1 MGKQIEK
8 TVLFEGGMM
17 KKLRYPY
24 MFLLGLLAFFISNVL
39 LGKYLFLFIFYVSLY
54 SEIINNEIFTGLIII
69 TISILS
75 EGFKFLFKKYLI
87 KNSEM
92 IYEPI
97 IFGLGFSFMLI
108 LNLFIKIGFF
118 MGLPL
123 TMDEGLLMLEEITAC
138 LPFISGSLGIL
149 EGIFLILLNIELS
162 VLIWNGFFVN
172 RKKLYLV
179 IAILIHIFCRVSTYV
194 LIYFN
199 INIYGTGILFALI
212 LIFVGIRILKIN
224 KLKWK
229 V

>member
-1 MGKQIEK
+1 MGKQLEK

-24 MFLLGLLAFFISNVL
+24 MFLLGLLAFFISNEL
-39 LGKYLFLFIFYVSLY
+39 LGKYLLIFIFFVSLNT
-54 SEIINNEIFTGLIII
+54 EIINNEIFSGLIII

-75 EGFKFLFKKYLI
+75 EGFRFLFKKYLI
-87 KNSEM
+87 KNSVM

-97 IFGLGFSFMLI
+97 LFGLGFSFMMI
-108 LNLFIKIGFF
+108 LNVFIEIGFF

-123 TMDEGLLMLEEITAC
+123 TMDEGLWMLEEIIAC
-138 LPFISGSLGIL
+138 VPLIFGGLGIL

-162 VLIWNGFFVN
+162 VLIWNGFLVN

-179 IAILIHIFCRVSTYV
+179 IAILIHIFCRVSIDI

-199 INIYGTGILFALI
+199 INKYSIGILFALI

-229 V
+229 A

>member
-1 MGKQIEK
+1 
-8 TVLFEGGMM
+8 M

-24 MFLLGLLAFFISNVL
+24 MFLLGLLAFFISNEL
-39 LGKYLFLFIFYVSLY
+39 LGKYLLIFIFFVSLNT
-54 SEIINNEIFTGLIII
+54 EIINNEIFSGLIII

-75 EGFKFLFKKYLI
+75 EGFRFLFKKYLI
-87 KNSEM
+87 KNSVM

-97 IFGLGFSFMLI
+97 LFGLGFSFMMI
-108 LNLFIKIGFF
+108 LNVFIEIGFF

-123 TMDEGLLMLEEITAC
+123 TMDEGLWMLEEIIAC
-138 LPFISGSLGIL
+138 VPLIFGGLGIL

-162 VLIWNGFFVN
+162 VLIWNGFLVN

-179 IAILIHIFCRVSTYV
+179 IAILIHIFCRVSIDI

-199 INIYGTGILFALI
+199 INKYSIGILFALI

-229 V
+229 A

>member
-1 MGKQIEK
+1 
-8 TVLFEGGMM
+8 M

-39 LGKYLFLFIFYVSLY
+39 LGKYLFLFIFSVSLNT
-54 SEIINNEIFTGLIII
+54 EIINNEIFSGLIII

-75 EGFKFLFKKYLI
+75 EGFRFLFKKYLI
-87 KNSEM
+87 KNSVM

-97 IFGLGFSFMLI
+97 LFGLGFSFMMI
-108 LNLFIKIGFF
+108 LNVFIEIGFF

-123 TMDEGLLMLEEITAC
+123 TMDEGLWMLEEIIAC
-138 LPFISGSLGIL
+138 VPLIFGGLGIL

-162 VLIWNGFFVN
+162 VLIWNGFLVN

-179 IAILIHIFCRVSTYV
+179 IAILIHIFCHVSIDV

-199 INIYGTGILFALI
+199 INKYSIGILFALI

-229 V
+229 A

>member
-1 MGKQIEK
+1 
-8 TVLFEGGMM
+8 M

-24 MFLLGLLAFFISNVL
+24 MFLLGLLAFFISNEL
-39 LGKYLFLFIFYVSLY
+39 LGKYLLIFIFSVSLNT
-54 SEIINNEIFTGLIII
+54 EIINNEIFSGLIII

-75 EGFKFLFKKYLI
+75 EGFRFLFKKYLI
-87 KNSEM
+87 KNSVM

-97 IFGLGFSFMLI
+97 LFGLGFSFMMI
-108 LNLFIKIGFF
+108 LNVFIEIGFF

-123 TMDEGLLMLEEITAC
+123 TMDEGLWMLEEIIAC
-138 LPFISGSLGIL
+138 VPLIFGGLGIL

-162 VLIWNGFFVN
+162 VLIWNGFLVN
-172 RKKLYLV
+172 RKKIYLV
-179 IAILIHIFCRVSTYV
+179 IAILIHIFCRVSIDI

-199 INIYGTGILFALI
+199 INKYSIGILFALI

-229 V
+229 A

>member
-1 MGKQIEK
+1 LGKQIEK

-24 MFLLGLLAFFISNVL
+24 IFLLGLPAFFISNVL

-97 IFGLGFSFMLI
+97 IFGLGFSFMMI
-108 LNLFIKIGFF
+108 LNVFIEIGFF

-123 TMDEGLLMLEEITAC
+123 TMDEGLWMLEEIIAC
-138 LPFISGSLGIL
+138 VPLIFGGLGIL

-162 VLIWNGFFVN
+162 VLIWNGFLVN
-172 RKKLYLV
+172 RKKIYLV
-179 IAILIHIFCRVSTYV
+179 IAILIHIFCRVSIDI

-199 INIYGTGILFALI
+199 INKYSIGILFALI

-229 V
+229 A

>member
-1 MGKQIEK
+1 
-8 TVLFEGGMM
+8 M

-97 IFGLGFSFMLI
+97 IFGLGFSFMMI
-108 LNLFIKIGFF
+108 LNVFIEIGFF

-123 TMDEGLLMLEEITAC
+123 TMDEGLWMLEEIIAC
-138 LPFISGSLGIL
+138 VPLIFGGLGIL

-162 VLIWNGFFVN
+162 VLIWNGFLVN
-172 RKKLYLV
+172 RKKIYLV
-179 IAILIHIFCRVSTYV
+179 IAILIHIFCHVSIDV

-199 INIYGTGILFALI
+199 INKYSIGILFALI

-229 V
+229 A

>member
-75 EGFKFLFKKYLI
+75 EGFRFLFKKYLV

-97 IFGLGFSFMLI
+97 LFGLGFSFMII

-123 TMDEGLLMLEEITAC
+123 TMDEGLWMLDEITAC
-138 LPFISGSLGIL
+138 LPFISGGLGIL

-162 VLIWNGFFVN
+162 VLIWNGFLVN

-179 IAILIHIFCRVSTYV
+179 IAILINIFCRVSMYV

-199 INIYGTGILFALI
+199 INIYGTVILFALI

-229 V
+229 A

>member
-1 MGKQIEK
+1 
-8 TVLFEGGMM
+8 M

-24 MFLLGLLAFFISNVL
+24 IFLLGLPAFFISNAL
-39 LGKYLFLFIFYVSLY
+39 LGKYLFLFIFYVSLN

-75 EGFKFLFKKYLI
+75 EGFRFLFKKYLI

-97 IFGLGFSFMLI
+97 IFGLGFSFMVI

-123 TMDEGLLMLEEITAC
+123 TMDEGLWMLEEITAC
-138 LPFISGSLGIL
+138 LPFISGSLGIS

-162 VLIWNGFFVN
+162 VLIWNGFLVN

-179 IAILIHIFCRVSTYV
+179 IAILIHIFCRVSMYV
-194 LIYFN
+194 L
-199 INIYGTGILFALI
+199 IYGTGILFALI

>member
-39 LGKYLFLFIFYVSLY
+39 LGNNLCFCIFVVCISSDIHSNVMFL
-54 SEIINNEIFTGLIII
+54 GLIPIV
-69 TISILS
+69 ISILS
-75 EGFKFLFKKYLI
+75 EGFRFLFKKYLI
-87 KNSEM
+87 KNSVM

-97 IFGLGFSFMLI
+97 LFGLGFSFVLI
-108 LNLFIKIGFF
+108 LKLFVSISFF

-123 TMDEGLLMLEEITAC
+123 TMDGLWMLEEIFMR
-138 LPFISGSLGIL
+138 LPFILDNLEIV
-149 EGIFLILLNIELS
+149 EGIVLIILNIELS
-162 VLIWNGFFVN
+162 VLIWNGFLVN

-179 IAILIHIFCRVSTYV
+179 IAILIHIFCHVSIDV

-199 INIYGTGILFALI
+199 INKYSIGILFALI

-229 V
+229 A

>member
-1 MGKQIEK
+1 
-8 TVLFEGGMM
+8 M

-39 LGKYLFLFIFYVSLY
+39 LGKYLFLFIFSVSLNT
-54 SEIINNEIFTGLIII
+54 EIINNEIFSGLIII

-75 EGFKFLFKKYLI
+75 EGFRFLFKKYLI
-87 KNSEM
+87 KNSVM

-97 IFGLGFSFMLI
+97 LFGLGFSFMMI
-108 LNLFIKIGFF
+108 LNVFIEIGFF

-123 TMDEGLLMLEEITAC
+123 TMDEGLWMLEEIIAC
-138 LPFISGSLGIL
+138 VPLIFGGLGIL

-162 VLIWNGFFVN
+162 VLIWNGFLVN

-179 IAILIHIFCRVSTYV
+179 IAILIHIFCRVSIDI

-199 INIYGTGILFALI
+199 INKYSIGILFALI

-229 V
+229 A

>member
-1 MGKQIEK
+1 
-8 TVLFEGGMM
+8 M

-24 MFLLGLLAFFISNVL
+24 MFLLGLLAFFISNEL
-39 LGKYLFLFIFYVSLY
+39 LGKYLLIFIFFVSLNT
-54 SEIINNEIFTGLIII
+54 EIINNEIFSGLIII

-75 EGFKFLFKKYLI
+75 EGFRFLFKKYLI
-87 KNSEM
+87 KNSVM

-97 IFGLGFSFMLI
+97 LFGLGFSFMMI
-108 LNLFIKIGFF
+108 LNVFIEIGFF

-123 TMDEGLLMLEEITAC
+123 TMDEGLWMLEEIIAWV
-138 LPFISGSLGIL
+138 LLIFGGLGIL

-162 VLIWNGFFVN
+162 VLIWNGFLVN

-179 IAILIHIFCRVSTYV
+179 IAILIHIFCRVSIDI

-199 INIYGTGILFALI
+199 INKYSIGILFALI

-229 V
+229 A